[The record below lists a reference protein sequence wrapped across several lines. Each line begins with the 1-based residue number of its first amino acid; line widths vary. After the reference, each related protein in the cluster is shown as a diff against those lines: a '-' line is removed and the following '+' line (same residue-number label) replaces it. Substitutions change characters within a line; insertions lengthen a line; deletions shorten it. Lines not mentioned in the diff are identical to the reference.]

1 MKSKNN
7 GKKEFPIDGNE
18 EDLCYARRIYR
29 YLSNPKNVKFLK
41 TKMNKRFRKFNK
53 NLAKDGTETEPS

>member
-7 GKKEFPIDGNE
+7 GKKEFPIDGYEQDSVYSRN
-18 EDLCYARRIYR
+18 IYK
-29 YLSNPKNVKFLK
+29 YLSNSRIVKFLK
-41 TKMNKRFRKFNK
+41 TKINKRFRKFNK